1 MMTARDIMAVMTRRS
16 FTAAMTAGL
25 AAGRGGDVVL
35 EAIYGA
41 KLPATLR
48 LSRHLAS
55 QHRYFELRTY
65 MGSADMEGIFAR
77 AGLRARRLAAQWRA
91 AASFDRSNCR
101 PPSLCGGLEA
111 PMRFLIPFDSLK
123 QRSQAWDR
131 FNSDSEWALVRGLLR
146 LTGMTIY
153 RQPGGRIFEMSL

>member
-1 MMTARDIMAVMTRRS
+1 MTRRS

-25 AAGRGGDVVL
+25 AAGRGGDIVL

-48 LSRHLAS
+48 LTHRMAS

-65 MGSADMEGIFAR
+65 AGSADMEGIFAR
-77 AGLRARRLAAQWRA
+77 AGLCAHRL
-91 AASFDRSNCR
+91 
-101 PPSLCGGLEA
+101 G
-111 PMRFLIPFDSLK
+111 PMQFLIPFDSLE

-131 FNSDSEWALVRGLLR
+131 FNSDSEWALVRGGLR
-146 LTGMTIY
+146 LTGMTIFVKSSG